1 MNFKYGVVKT
11 ENIKAAEYQKPVET
25 ARVSRI
31 VARFNPAK
39 LGSVLLSDRKDGTYA
54 IVDGQHRLAAV
65 RQMNIDEIHAVILEG
80 LTVEQEADLFRTQNE
95 NVVPP
100 NAIDQFRAGVVAKD
114 PHYLTIKAIL
124 DKYGYA
130 VSDDSRPYHVRAVGT
145 LTGIVCQHDFAVL
158 DKTFEYIAAA
168 WPADVSAIQR
178 TMLVLLAEF
187 ASRYGTKVSAAQFAA
202 RMTAVHPSEL
212 AYYFDQARFGEY
224 PRKSVAN
231 PLVRELGCQFLVDAY
246 NKGLSDNSRL
256 RLKMERTKV
265 A

>member
-1 MNFKYGVVKT
+1 MNIRYDVVKT
-11 ENIKAAEYQKPVET
+11 ESIKSAEYQKPVET

-54 IVDGQHRLAAV
+54 VVDGQHRLAAV
-65 RQMNIDEIHAVILEG
+65 RQMHIDEIHAVILDG
-80 LTVEQEADLFRTQNE
+80 LTVEEEADLFRTQSE

-100 NAIDQFRAGVVAKD
+100 KAIDQFRAGIIAKD

-178 TMLVLLAEF
+178 PMLVLIAEF
-187 ASRYGTKVSAAQFAA
+187 ASRYGSKVSAAQFAA
-202 RMTAVHPSEL
+202 RMRAEHPSEL
-212 AYYFDQARFGEY
+212 AYYFDEARIKKY
-224 PRKSVAN
+224 TRKSITN
-231 PLVRELGCQFLVDAY
+231 PVVREMGCQILVDAY
-246 NKGLSDNSRL
+246 NKGLGENSRL
-256 RLKMERTKV
+256 RLKMERKKV